1 MKKSRLLQ
9 NSRIPFALASAIA
22 AMLATQVAHAAA
34 GTWNVD
40 ANGIWSLNTNW
51 LNSIIADSAAANFT
65 NNITAD
71 RTVSLDSARTITG
84 LTFGDGNTATA
95 GSWILDNNG
104 NAANTLTGLTAI
116 TVNAIGT
123 GKTATISAVIA
134 GSTSRIELN
143 GAGGG
148 TLVLAGAN
156 TFNFATNNANFGW
169 RLNAGST
176 VVVASDSAFGVS
188 TGTDFNASTLV
199 NLNGGTLQASGSAR
213 TVANPIWLNGST
225 TVVSGSQSL
234 TFSGAAMGRGNNA
247 TVTNNIT
254 GGGTLSFTGKVY
266 TDQTTGSKILT
277 FNGTG
282 NTLISGVIANNTG
295 NFAGQNGSIIKSG
308 TGTLTLSNTASTYT
322 GATQIIASVME
333 VAVFFCHPFVTR
345 FSSSRPAAMMLNC
358 DFIFRNRHE
367 KTKTTAN
374 KNHQK
379 HSPSPAKK
387 LT

>member
-1 MKKSRLLQ
+1 
-9 NSRIPFALASAIA
+9 
-22 AMLATQVAHAAA
+22 V
-34 GTWNVD
+34 
-40 ANGIWSLNTNW
+40 SLN
-51 LNSIIADSAAANFT
+51 
-65 NNITAD
+65 
-71 RTVSLDSARTITG
+71 SARTITS
-84 LTFGDGNTATA
+84 LVFGDSNTSTA

-116 TVNAIGT
+116 TVNALGA

-134 GSTSRIELN
+134 GSTSRIDLN
-143 GAGGG
+143 GSGGG

-295 NFAGQNGSIIKSG
+295 KFAGQNSSIIKSG

-322 GATQIIASVME
+322 GATQILASVME

-345 FSSSRPAAMMLNC
+345 FSSSRSAAKILNC
-358 DFIFRNRHE
+358 DLYSEIGM
-367 KTKTTAN
+367 KKQKQPQTKTT
-374 KNHQK
+374 KNTPRLQQK
-379 HSPSPAKK
+379 N
-387 LT
+387 